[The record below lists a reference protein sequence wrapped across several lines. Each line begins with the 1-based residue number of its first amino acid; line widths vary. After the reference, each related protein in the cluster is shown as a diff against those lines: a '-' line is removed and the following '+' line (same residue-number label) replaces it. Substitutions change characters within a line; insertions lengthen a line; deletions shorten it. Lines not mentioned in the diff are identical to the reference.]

1 MEIKK
6 IGKSIWDK
14 IPKIVRTPIFVLIF
28 AFPIWVIFAVFIKR
42 FFNTFGEGL
51 LIETFGMLLD
61 VLVIGIIIL
70 WLNEIRDKKRRRE
83 LEIQRYQEEID
94 DFRGWDDKEATFRII
109 GIIKRL
115 NKRGVTEIDLRDC
128 YLVDARLISSRL
140 QGADLS
146 NANLE
151 GADLS
156 ESNLQGAD
164 LRRAN
169 FKGAYL
175 NSVNL
180 QKTNLLWA
188 NLQATSL
195 FNANLLGA
203 KNIDAEHLSAV
214 KTLYK
219 AKFDPDEVW

>member
-109 GIIKRL
+109 GIVI
-115 NKRGVTEIDLRDC
+115 
-128 YLVDARLISSRL
+128 
-140 QGADLS
+140 
-146 NANLE
+146 
-151 GADLS
+151 
-156 ESNLQGAD
+156 
-164 LRRAN
+164 
-169 FKGAYL
+169 
-175 NSVNL
+175 
-180 QKTNLLWA
+180 
-188 NLQATSL
+188 
-195 FNANLLGA
+195 
-203 KNIDAEHLSAV
+203 
-214 KTLYK
+214 
-219 AKFDPDEVW
+219 